1 MRRVTGFSVYFNVS
15 SQCSG
20 EFGRLLHRLSETG
33 YAIRHQHFT
42 GNVGYGG
49 HAHGN
54 FVYAVCYHLPHRAEV
69 AFWRCVL
76 PNKCHFV

>member
-1 MRRVTGFSVYFNVS
+1 MRRVTGFFVYFDVS
-15 SQCSG
+15 TQCSG
-20 EFGRLLHRLSETG
+20 EYGRLLHRLSETG

-49 HAHGN
+49 RAHGN
-54 FVYAVCYHLPHRAEV
+54 FVYAVCYYLPHRAEV
-69 AFWRCVL
+69 AFWRRVL